1 MWALVTGGAKRLGA
15 SISLSLA
22 EAGYSIAV
30 QYRHSKKEALETV
43 EACRKKGV
51 EAAAVQCDFDSCES
65 VERFGH
71 DYLEQ
76 FPDTHL
82 LINNVG
88 NYSTQSVGEIGIA
101 DWISLFQTNLHAPF
115 ILSKVIGEALIKNRG
130 QMINI
135 GSSGIK
141 KRAAHIYAG
150 AYQLTKESLWAMT
163 LSLAREWAPKQVR
176 VNMVSP
182 GELDNSVD
190 HLPIPMGRPGHI
202 EEICR
207 AVRFLIDPKNSYI
220 TGQNIEVAG
229 GLGL

>member
-1 MWALVTGGAKRLGA
+1 MWALVTGGGKRLGA
-15 SISLSLA
+15 AISLSLA
-22 EAGYSIAV
+22 EAGYSVAV
-30 QYRHSKKEALETV
+30 HYRHSKKKALETV

-51 EAAAVQCDFDSCES
+51 EAAAVQCDFDSRES

-88 NYSTQSVGEIGIA
+88 NYSTQSVGEIGISE
-101 DWISLFQTNLHAPF
+101 WIGLFQTNLHAPF

-130 QMINI
+130 QIINI
-135 GSSGIK
+135 GVSGL
-141 KRAAHIYAG
+141 KRGAAPRYSA

-163 LSLAREWAPKQVR
+163 LSLAREWAPKQAR

-190 HLPIPMGRPGHI
+190 HHPIPMGRPGHVD
-202 EEICR
+202 EVCR
-207 AVRFLIDPKNSYI
+207 TVRFLIDPKNSYI